1 MESDRIDAAVVFARH
16 FARARFEEL
25 PPEVVRIAKH
35 QILDTLGVAVAGFGQ
50 PGAAQV
56 LELAAEWGG
65 AQQAS
70 VIGTP
75 LKLPA
80 PNAAQVNTTMAHA
93 RDYDDVHERA
103 VMHPGIVS
111 IFPAL
116 AAAELRAG
124 LSGRELLAA
133 VVLGSDLVCRLGFGT
148 RPGVS
153 PIHTGWH
160 FTTLYGFPTAALV
173 AGRVLGL
180 DEERLV
186 HAFGLAYHQSSGNG
200 QCVIDGSLAK
210 RLGPGM
216 AVRGGIVAALL
227 ARKGVTGAR
236 DSLEGPNGLFAVY
249 HRGEYDREQL
259 VGELGRRYEGGGV
272 TLKPYPCCRGVH
284 ASIDAALE
292 ISAGRR
298 IDAARV
304 REIEITTG
312 SANHE
317 LLCTPIDAKVRP
329 RNPVDTQFSIPW
341 GVAVAL
347 GHGRVA
353 MEHFT
358 AQAIADANTSALAA
372 KIRTGVD
379 PALSSPRGVEPARVR
394 VVFDDGSVRET
405 QVDLARGSPEKPMSF
420 DDCVRKFDDC
430 IAFAGGW
437 MAADRAA
444 AAVELVTNLEQVD
457 DVRELIALFARS
469 GAG

>member
-1 MESDRIDAAVVFARH
+1 MPTSQTDAAVVFARH
-16 FARARFEEL
+16 FARARFDDL
-25 PPEVVRIAKH
+25 PSGAVQIAKH
-35 QILDTLGVAVAGFGQ
+35 QILDALGVAVAGFGQ
-50 PGAAQV
+50 PGATQV
-56 LELAAEWGG
+56 FELAAEWGG
-65 AQQAS
+65 APEAS
-70 VIGTP
+70 VIGAP
-75 LKLPA
+75 LRLPA
-80 PNAAQVNTTMAHA
+80 PNAAQVNVTMAHA
-93 RDYDDVHERA
+93 LDYDDVHERA

-116 AAAELRAG
+116 ALAERRGG

-148 RPGVS
+148 RPGTS
-153 PIHTGWH
+153 PIQTGWH

-210 RLGPGM
+210 RLGPGF

-227 ARKGVTGAR
+227 ADKGVTGAR

-249 HRGEYDREQL
+249 HGGDYDRERL
-259 VGELGRRYEGGGV
+259 VGDLGRRYEGSGV

-292 ISAGRR
+292 LAAGTR

-304 REIEITTG
+304 REIVVTTG
-312 SANHE
+312 AANHQ
-317 LLCTPIDAKVRP
+317 LLCTPFDAKVRP

-347 GHGRVA
+347 NHGRVA

-358 AQAIADANTSALAA
+358 AQAIGHEGTRALAG
-372 KIRTGVD
+372 KIRTEVD

-394 VVFDDGSVRET
+394 IVFDDASVRET

-420 DDCVRKFDDC
+420 DDCVRKFEDC
-430 IAFAGGW
+430 AAIAGW
-437 MAADRAA
+437 MGTDRVA
-444 AAVELVTNLEQVD
+444 AAVELVTRLERLD
-457 DVRELIALFARS
+457 DARELIALFARPD
-469 GAG
+469 GR